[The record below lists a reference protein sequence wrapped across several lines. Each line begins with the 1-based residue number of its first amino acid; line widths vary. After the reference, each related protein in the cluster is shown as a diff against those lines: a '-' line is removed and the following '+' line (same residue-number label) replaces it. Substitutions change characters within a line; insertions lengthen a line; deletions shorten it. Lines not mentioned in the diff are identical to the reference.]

1 MGLFN
6 KKELARIA
14 ELEKENAAL
23 QETLAKTH
31 GLSIAQEEK
40 YLETLQKQ
48 KKREMSVLAN
58 LIEEV
63 DALES
68 KKNLIQKNL
77 DSLNLEVDYAEI
89 GLYKSPYSAMTS
101 DEYKVKLDKNRQ
113 LQKAMVKNGTAVTG
127 NMDWTVNGDKKAGQ
141 KMVNDAIKMVLR
153 AFNNECT
160 VIVSKVKYGNFENA
174 KNQIRKN
181 ADQIEK
187 LNKTHSI
194 QISES
199 YIGLKLDEL
208 SLQYQYL
215 QEKQREK
222 EILKEQRAA
231 ERELAKQQ
239 KEIEAKKKTLQ
250 KEQTHYQQAKEKF
263 EALLLNPT
271 TTEEEKAE
279 IRNKIAKI
287 DRTLYD
293 IDTNLKDVDYRE
305 ANQKAGYV
313 YIISNIGSFGKDVYK
328 IGMTRRL
335 EPLDRIDELGSASVP
350 FQFDVHAMI
359 FSDDAPALEAK
370 LHQRF
375 DHQKVNMVNGRKE
388 FFKVPLAEIMKAVK
402 EYHAQAVEFTE
413 EAEAAQYRESQIL
426 RQNLH
431 E

>member
-23 QETLAKTH
+23 QETLAKTQ
-31 GLSIAQEEK
+31 GLSIAQEKK

-48 KKREMSVLAN
+48 KQREMSVLAN
-58 LIEEV
+58 LIDEV

-68 KKNLIQKNL
+68 KKNLIQKSL

-89 GLYKSPYSAMTS
+89 GLYKPPYSAMTS
-101 DEYKVKLDKNRQ
+101 DKYKAQLDKNRQ
-113 LQKAMVKNGTAVTG
+113 LQKTMIKNGTAVTG

-160 VIVSKVKYGNFENA
+160 VIVNKVKYGNYANA
-174 KNQIRKN
+174 KNQILKN

-194 QISES
+194 QISEP

-208 SLQYQYL
+208 SLQYHYL

-239 KEIEAKKKTLQ
+239 KEVEAKRKTLQ

-263 EALLLNPT
+263 AALLLNA
-271 TTEEEKAE
+271 TEEEKVE
-279 IRNKIAKI
+279 IRNEIEKI
-287 DRTLYD
+287 DRTLED
-293 IDTNLKDVDYRE
+293 IDANLKDVDYRE

-313 YIISNIGSFGKDVYK
+313 YVISNIGSFGEDIYK

-413 EAEAAQYRESQIL
+413 NPEAAQYRESQIL